1 MGVRPLVEGE
11 KLLSLTAVVYQRGD
25 TAGQLLAAISLL
37 PLVLV
42 VGLATCIL
50 CRREV
55 HTCFFLLGQLLTELL
70 NKALKETLRQ
80 PRPADAPA
88 DDYGMPSSRVLA
100 VYGVL
105 RGLLLQ
111 LRAEPLGPPLAA
123 RGGWKLFDELRRRPR
138 RLLLADLPQLP
149 HGGPSFCWQRAGNRV
164 RPALEVSRG
173 GRRAAAVP
181 RDRGHGLGSAVSSA
195 RREYGGQRLRER
207 CRRCAAGPR
216 AEAQLMSNTC
226 GEGYTRAP
234 GAAACRASQSPVT

>member
-88 DDYGMPSSRVLA
+88 DDYGMPSSHSQFMGFFAAYYCSFALSRLGHHSRLEVVGSCLMSCAAALA
-100 VYGVL
+100 VCYSRIYLSYHTVGQVVAGSGL
-105 RGLLLQ
+105 GIACGLLWRCL
-111 LRAEPLGPPLAA
+111 AVAVGPRLFPAIEGTGWARRFHLHDASTVDNVFVSAAGAA
-123 RGGWKLFDELRRRPR
+123 RQ
-138 RLLLADLPQLP
+138 A
-149 HGGPSFCWQRAGNRV
+149 RARK
-164 RPALEVSRG
+164 RS
-173 GRRAAAVP
+173 
-181 RDRGHGLGSAVSSA
+181 
-195 RREYGGQRLRER
+195 
-207 CRRCAAGPR
+207 
-216 AEAQLMSNTC
+216 
-226 GEGYTRAP
+226 
-234 GAAACRASQSPVT
+234 